1 MAILPTES
9 TELDFQ
15 SALPLDACT
24 FPEQVTTLC
33 WAGYAGPTSLS
44 YRVSAHHRHG
54 IPQRSRAML
63 LSLTHQLGLTFCSTQ
78 EICRICKIAPYC
90 SAPLP
95 VTYSCMLKM
104 ANCYTGREYIQ
115 ARLRAYKSGLLAWV
129 RPVAKHISKSVHVK
143 IHCGCLTTL
152 QLRFACPSF
161 SDCTRFE
168 PRSET

>member
-115 ARLRAYKSGLLAWV
+115 ARNSGMGEACCKAYQQACTCQKPLGMPHYS
-129 RPVAKHISKSVHVK
+129 S
-143 IHCGCLTTL
+143 CLSC
-152 QLRFACPSF
+152 A
-161 SDCTRFE
+161 
-168 PRSET
+168 

>member
-1 MAILPTES
+1 MLAPFRNRSRPSAGRAMQVLHHSAI
-9 TELDFQ
+9 
-15 SALPLDACT
+15 ACLHIN
-24 FPEQVTTLC
+24 VTTFAC
-33 WAGYAGPTSLS
+33 
-44 YRVSAHHRHG
+44 
-54 IPQRSRAML
+54 IL
-63 LSLTHQLGLTFCSTQ
+63 LSMTHQLGLTFCSIQ

-115 ARLRAYKSGLLAWV
+115 ARLRAYKPGILAWV

-143 IHCGCLTTL
+143 SHWACLITL
-152 QLRFACPSF
+152 LVSAALDFPSF
-161 SDCTRFE
+161 SDCIRFE